1 MKNFKDFKEDVAMS
15 ATGVSGGGPL
25 AGAPPDFPPVP
36 AGVTTLKR
44 RRSPIV
50 TDLLRRKKP
59 VSLVKK
65 IIGSAS
71 RY

>member
-1 MKNFKDFKEDVAMS
+1 MKKFKEFKEEVAMS

-36 AGVTTLKR
+36 AGVTTKGHM
-44 RRSPIV
+44 
-50 TDLLRRKKP
+50 LRRKKP
-59 VSLVKK
+59 VDMVKK
-65 IIGSAS
+65 LIKGAS